1 MMKFAWFYTGIML
14 TDIKMI
20 RSITVENTIGIRTSE
35 NKSVEKV
42 LGYVKNLIVFTM
54 KYLNLGQV

>member
-14 TDIKMI
+14 IDVKMI
-20 RSITVENTIGIRTSE
+20 RSITVENTNGIRTSE
-35 NKSVEKV
+35 NKSVEKA